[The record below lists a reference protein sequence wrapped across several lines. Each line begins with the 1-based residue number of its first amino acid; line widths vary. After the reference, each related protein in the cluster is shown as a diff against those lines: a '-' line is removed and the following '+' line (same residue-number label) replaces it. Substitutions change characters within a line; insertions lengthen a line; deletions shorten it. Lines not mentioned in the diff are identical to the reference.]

1 MSSDFDDD
9 FDDEFEDEEEGGPEG
24 ETFEE
29 MLRRLAA
36 SGNLTTRNVS
46 EDGEEGESREISV
59 ADFLAQMSG
68 VSQSGNDG
76 DEEDDD
82 DDEEDEEEGSGSQN
96 LFFGIGQN
104 GEVTNMTD
112 EEGGFSF
119 SFTLDEDGED
129 VPEVRCP
136 NCNKKDTDVLDWD
149 ADTYKC
155 NSCGYEFVPEIYKEL
170 DSAEEYVNRA
180 WRNFKQRNYKRT
192 IRDCT
197 SAIKLDPNFTLAYTI
212 RGKALGAREE
222 YQEAEK
228 DFSEAIRISPDDD
241 NAHFSR
247 GETRLYLEKYDE
259 AIEDLS
265 ASIGFDPDFADTYV
279 HRGNAYFK
287 KENYPQA
294 IEDFSEAIEREPDNA
309 SAIFQRG
316 YTYSMLGQDDKALAD
331 YNTAIELNPDYED
344 SFVRRAELQE
354 RNGRFQEAITDY
366 KNFLRSAGGEPD
378 PVIIER
384 IKALQ
389 LKLDPNAKPVAFDP
403 DEEVSIWEDVTLSE
417 DSKVYRSEERGEKL
431 LEEGDYA
438 GAHKEFSDFIA
449 HQPKNVAAYIHRA
462 CVNFAAGNLQGVIE
476 DFRRNQLQC
485 SYLSSK
491 GSVFKF
497 SGS

>member
-1 MSSDFDDD
+1 MSNNFDNN
-9 FDDEFEDEEEGGPEG
+9 FEDEDEDEEEDEEEDGPEG

-36 SGNLTTRNVS
+36 SGNLTTRHVS
-46 EDGEEGESREISV
+46 DDDEEGESREISV
-59 ADFLAQMSG
+59 AEFLAQMSG
-68 VSQSGNDG
+68 VSQFDNDEY
-76 DEEDDD
+76 EEEDDDDD
-82 DDEEDEEEGSGSQN
+82 DDEEDEEESSGSQN

-104 GEVTNMTD
+104 GEVTNMTN
-112 EEGGFSF
+112 EGGGFSL
-119 SFTLDEDGED
+119 SFTLDQDGEEI
-129 VPEVRCP
+129 PEARCP
-136 NCNKKDTDVLDWD
+136 KCNKKGTHVWD
-149 ADTYKC
+149 PDNGIYKC
-155 NSCGYEFVPEIYKEL
+155 DFCDNEFVPEIYKAL

-265 ASIGFDPDFADTYV
+265 ASIGFDPGFADTYV
-279 HRGNAYFK
+279 HRANAYFK

-331 YNTAIELNPDYED
+331 YNAAIELDPEDED
-344 SFVRRAELQE
+344 SFVRRAELHE
-354 RNGRFQEAITDY
+354 RNDRYQEAISDY

-378 PVIIER
+378 PEIIER
-384 IKALQ
+384 LNALQ
-389 LKLDPNAKPVAFDP
+389 LKVDPNAAPFTFDP
-403 DEEVSIWEDVTLSE
+403 DEEPSI
-417 DSKVYRSEERGEKL
+417 
-431 LEEGDYA
+431 
-438 GAHKEFSDFIA
+438 
-449 HQPKNVAAYIHRA
+449 
-462 CVNFAAGNLQGVIE
+462 
-476 DFRRNQLQC
+476 
-485 SYLSSK
+485 
-491 GSVFKF
+491 
-497 SGS
+497 